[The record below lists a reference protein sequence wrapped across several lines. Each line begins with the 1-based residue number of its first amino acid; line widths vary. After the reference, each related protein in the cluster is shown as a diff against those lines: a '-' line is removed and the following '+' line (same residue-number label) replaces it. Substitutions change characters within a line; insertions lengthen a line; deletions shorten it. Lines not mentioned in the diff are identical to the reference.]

1 MSGIYIHIP
10 FCKQACHYCDFHF
23 STNLKYKKD
32 IIDAI
37 CDELRFRE
45 SEFKNTTV
53 QTIYLGGGT
62 PSVLEVAE
70 VEKIIQTVF
79 DVYTVS
85 SNPEITLEAN
95 PDDLTKEKI
104 VAFSNTR
111 INRLSIGVQS
121 FFEEDLKLMNRA
133 HNAVEAH
140 ECIEFAVPYFPNIS
154 IDLIYG
160 IPGMSEARWRENLH
174 KAIDLKV
181 PHISSYALTVEDN
194 TALKSFIEKGMIENV
209 DDEVAQEHFQILLDV
224 MQLHGFEN
232 YEFSNFSKPGFFS
245 QNNTAYWTGKSYIG
259 IGPSAHSFDGKK
271 RGWNI
276 NNNVKYLKAI
286 QAGELPMEIEEL
298 TVVDRYNEYIMTGLR
313 TIYGVSLHKIETDF
327 GPNFKEYLLKQAAE
341 YLKDHLLYI
350 DGDTLLVTRKGKF
363 LSDGIA
369 SALFMVNLS

>member
-1 MSGIYIHIP
+1 
-10 FCKQACHYCDFHF
+10 
-23 STNLKYKKD
+23 
-32 IIDAI
+32 
-37 CDELRFRE
+37 
-45 SEFKNTTV
+45 
-53 QTIYLGGGT
+53 
-62 PSVLEVAE
+62 
-70 VEKIIQTVF
+70 
-79 DVYTVS
+79 
-85 SNPEITLEAN
+85 
-95 PDDLTKEKI
+95 
-104 VAFSNTR
+104 
-111 INRLSIGVQS
+111 
-121 FFEEDLKLMNRA
+121 
-133 HNAVEAH
+133 
-140 ECIEFAVPYFPNIS
+140 
-154 IDLIYG
+154 
-160 IPGMSEARWRENLH
+160 
-174 KAIDLKV
+174 
-181 PHISSYALTVEDN
+181 
-194 TALKSFIEKGMIENV
+194 MIENV

-245 QNNTAYWTGKSYIG
+245 QNNTAYWTGKSYLG

-313 TIYGVSLHKIETDF
+313 TIYGVSLDKIETDF